1 MHCGRA
7 VGEDQEEAAVAG
19 RRVLEAERLSG
30 LGPHSLRL
38 ASNRCWDGES
48 LDGGTSPVQ
57 VFFCDELHGLGS
69 AQLSKALYRG
79 PCGFDQLLDSSLRRL
94 CGDDGLLPIPEAG
107 APLNAL

>member
-7 VGEDQEEAAVAG
+7 VGEHQEEAPAG
-19 RRVLEAERLSG
+19 GGGVLETERLSG

-69 AQLSKALYRG
+69 AQLAKALE
-79 PCGFDQLLDSSLRRL
+79 S
-94 CGDDGLLPIPEAG
+94 
-107 APLNAL
+107 